1 VEEEDRSCNARD
13 VARRRGE
20 LNMNWWQSKKRDA
33 DLERELRSDLELE
46 EEEQREAG
54 ISDEE
59 AHYAAL
65 RAFGNPAL
73 IREQTSAVWSW
84 NWLESL
90 ARDLRFSVR
99 TLRRTPGFAVIAI
112 LVMALGLGANVA
124 MFTMVRGVLLKPL
137 PFQDP
142 DRLVMLYESGLHEHD
157 TAGFNVASGGMY
169 AEWKNQNRSY
179 SSLALAQGIR
189 VGLSGSGG
197 QLPEKLNSA
206 LFSWEMLR
214 TLGVQPALGRDF
226 TLADDR
232 PGANGTVLL
241 SWGLWKRRFGA
252 DPGILNQT
260 IFLDAQPYTVIGV
273 MPKWFDFPDSST
285 QLWTP
290 VYHDKP
296 EATMTSFSSHMFSVV
311 GRLKT
316 GVSASQGV
324 ADLSVISERTHNAH
338 LNDPFIYRNTRSR
351 PLLEHIVGEIKKPLY
366 LLLEATCCLLLI
378 ACLNVANLQVARAAT
393 RRKELAIR
401 TALGG
406 SWLRL
411 IGERLMECLLLS
423 ASGGALGLLLAS
435 AALHWLT
442 QTRDDMSRVES
453 IHMDGV
459 VAAFTVG
466 VVVICALFSGLI
478 TAFST
483 SDKRILGAL
492 REATRSVGAS
502 ARPTLRKVLLTL
514 EVGLTVIL
522 LVGAGLLLKS
532 YERLR
537 SADMGCLTQDVIT
550 MHLGIPDA
558 RYATPAQRANFYDM
572 LLDRV
577 RALPGVDAAGF
588 ATVVPGQGYQM
599 DWSFT
604 IVEHPPLP
612 QGSGL
617 YALSRWADP
626 KYFGA
631 MGIPILRGRTF
642 DAGKRLAAANEV
654 VISQSFAGQF
664 LPGEDPLGR
673 HIHVH
678 GKDFVIVGIVG
689 DTRYAIGETS
699 RPVQYYPLDAGVEN
713 FGTLVIRSSHNLE
726 QFALPVQRIVSEM
739 DSDLPVSDV
748 LTMNQLLGKSTLDQ
762 SFNAALLVAFA
773 ALSLVL
779 AAVGLFGVM
788 SYIAAQRTTEIG
800 IRVALG
806 AKREQVMRK
815 MLLDGMRPAVFGLV
829 VGLAASLEA
838 GRLMRDLLYEIKPLD
853 PAVYVAVAATL
864 LAVAAFACIVPAWR
878 ASRLDPMQALRAE

>member
-1 VEEEDRSCNARD
+1 
-13 VARRRGE
+13 
-20 LNMNWWQSKKRDA
+20 MTWWQTKKRDA
-33 DLERELRSDLELE
+33 DVERELRSDLDLE
-46 EEEQREAG
+46 AEEQREHG
-54 ISDEE
+54 LPPEE
-59 AHYAAL
+59 ARYAAL
-65 RAFGNPAL
+65 RSFGNPTL
-73 IREQTSAVWSW
+73 ISEQTRAVWSW

-90 ARDLRFSVR
+90 VRDLRFSVR
-99 TLRRTPGFAVIAI
+99 TLRRNPGFAAIAI
-112 LVMALGLGANVA
+112 LVMALGIGANVA
-124 MFTMVRGVLLKPL
+124 LFTVVHRVLLKPL

-142 DRLVMLYESGLHEHD
+142 DRLVMLYESDPYADDG
-157 TAGFNVASGGMY
+157 AGFNVVAGGMY

-179 SSLALAQGIR
+179 SSLALAKWVR

-197 QLPEKLNSA
+197 QLPEKLNTA
-206 LFSWEMLR
+206 LFSWDMMR

-226 TLADDR
+226 TLADDS

-252 DPGILNQT
+252 EPSILNQT

-290 VYHDKP
+290 VYHYKP
-296 EATMTSFSSHMFSVV
+296 EDEMASFSNHQFRVV
-311 GRLKT
+311 GRLKP
-316 GVSASQGV
+316 GVSASRGV
-324 ADLSVISERTHNAH
+324 ADLSVISQRIHNEH
-338 LNDPFIYRNTRSR
+338 LNDPFVFRSASSR

-378 ACLNVANLQVARAAT
+378 ACLNVANLQVARAAA

-423 ASGGALGLLLAS
+423 ASGGALGLLLAF

-442 QTRDDMSRVES
+442 QTRDDMSRIAS
-453 IHMDGV
+453 IHVDGV
-459 VAAFTVG
+459 VAGFTVG
-466 VVVICALFSGLI
+466 IVVIGALFSGLI

-483 SDKRILGAL
+483 SDKRVLGAL
-492 REATRSVGAS
+492 HEATRSVGAAS
-502 ARPTLRKVLLTL
+502 ARASLRKVLLTL

-522 LVGAGLLLKS
+522 LIGAGLLLKS

-572 LLDRV
+572 LLDHV

-588 ATVVPGQGYQM
+588 ATLVPGQGYQM

-612 QGSGL
+612 QGRGL
-617 YALSRWADP
+617 FALSRWADP
-626 KYFGA
+626 KYFNA

-642 DAGKRLAAANEV
+642 DAGKRLEAANEV
-654 VISQSFAGQF
+654 VISQSFATQYF
-664 LPGEDPLGR
+664 PGEDPLGR
-673 HIHVH
+673 HIRAR

-689 DTRYAIGETS
+689 DTRYEIGEAP
-699 RPVQYYPLDAGVEN
+699 RPVQYYPLDAGIEN
-713 FGTLVIRSSHNLE
+713 VGTLVIRSSHDPSHNLE

-739 DSDLPVSDV
+739 DPDLPVSDV

-762 SFNAALLVAFA
+762 SFSTTLLAAFA

-806 AKREQVMRK
+806 ARREQVMRK

-829 VGLAASLEA
+829 LGLAASLEA
-838 GRLMRDLLYEIKPLD
+838 GQLMRDLLYEIKPLD
-853 PAVYVAVAATL
+853 PAVYAAVAATL

-878 ASRLDPMQALRAE
+878 ASHLDPMQALRTE

>member
-1 VEEEDRSCNARD
+1 MS
-13 VARRRGE
+13 
-20 LNMNWWQSKKRDA
+20 WWQINWGQKKRNE

-54 ISDEE
+54 ISKEE

-65 RAFGNPAL
+65 RAFGNPTL
-73 IREQTSAVWSW
+73 IREQTLAIWWW

-90 ARDLRFSVR
+90 ARDLRFSLR
-99 TLRRTPGFAVIAI
+99 TLRRTPGFTVIAI
-112 LVMALGLGANVA
+112 LVMALGIGANVA
-124 MFTMVRGVLLKPL
+124 LFTVVRGVLLKPL

-142 DRLVMLYESGLHEHD
+142 DRLAMLYEAGLLGDD
-157 TAGFNVASGGMY
+157 TTSFNVVSGGMY

-179 SSLALAQGIR
+179 SSLALAKGIR
-189 VGLSGSGG
+189 FGLSGSGG

-206 LFSWEMLR
+206 LFSWDMLR
-214 TLGVQPALGRDF
+214 TLGVQPVLGRDF
-226 TLADDR
+226 TLADDS

-252 DPGILNQT
+252 DPGILSHT

-290 VYHDKP
+290 VYHDRP
-296 EATMTSFSSHMFSVV
+296 EDLMTSFSNHQFRVV
-311 GRLKT
+311 GRLQP

-324 ADLSVISERTHNAH
+324 ADLSLISQRIHNDH
-338 LNDPFIYRNTRSR
+338 LNDPFVFQSASSR

-378 ACLNVANLQVARAAT
+378 ACLNVANLLVARAAA

-411 IGERLMECLLLS
+411 IGERLTECLLLS
-423 ASGGALGLLLAS
+423 ASGGALGLLLAF
-435 AALHWLT
+435 AALQWLT
-442 QTRDDMSRVES
+442 HTRNDMSRVES
-453 IHMDGV
+453 IHFDGV

-466 VVVICALFSGLI
+466 VIVLCALFSGFI
-478 TAFST
+478 AAFST

-492 REATRSVGAS
+492 HEASRSVSGGNVRAS
-502 ARPTLRKVLLTL
+502 LRKVLLTL

-522 LVGAGLLLKS
+522 LIGAGLLLKS

-558 RYATPAQRANFYDM
+558 RYRTPAQRANFYDT

-588 ATVVPGQGYQM
+588 ATIVPGQGYQM
-599 DWSFT
+599 DWSFS
-604 IVEHPPLP
+604 IAEHPALP
-612 QGSGL
+612 QGTGL
-617 YALSRWADP
+617 FALSRWADP
-626 KYFGA
+626 KYFNA
-631 MGIPILRGRTF
+631 MGIPLLRGRTF
-642 DAGKRLAAANEV
+642 DGGKRLDAADEV
-654 VISQSFAGQF
+654 IISQSFARQYF
-664 LPGEDPLGR
+664 PGEDALGR
-673 HIHVH
+673 HIRVR

-689 DTRYAIGETS
+689 DTRYAIGEGT

-713 FGTLVIRSSHNLE
+713 VGTLVIRSSHNLE

-739 DSDLPVSDV
+739 DHDLPVSDV

-773 ALSLVL
+773 SLSLVL

-815 MLLDGMRPAVFGLV
+815 MLLDGMRPAIFGLV

-838 GRLMRDLLYEIKPLD
+838 SQLMRDLLYEIKPID
-853 PAVYVAVAATL
+853 PSVYAAVAATL

-878 ASRLDPMQALRAE
+878 ASRLDPMQALRSE

>member
-1 VEEEDRSCNARD
+1 MR
-13 VARRRGE
+13 
-20 LNMNWWQSKKRDA
+20 WWQIRKRDA
-33 DLERELRSDLELE
+33 DVERELQSDLELE
-46 EEEQREAG
+46 EEEQREHG
-54 ISDEE
+54 VPPEE
-59 AHYAAL
+59 AHHAAL
-65 RAFGNPAL
+65 RSFGNATL
-73 IREQTSAVWSW
+73 ISEQTRAVWSW
-84 NWLESL
+84 NGLEFL
-90 ARDLRFSVR
+90 ARDLRFSLR
-99 TLRRTPGFAVIAI
+99 TLCRTPGFTAIAI
-112 LVMALGLGANVA
+112 LVMALGIGANVA
-124 MFTMVRGVLLKPL
+124 LFTVVRGVLLKPL

-142 DRLVMLYESGLHEHD
+142 NRLVMLYEAGLLGGD
-157 TAGFNVASGGMY
+157 TSAFNVVSGGMY

-179 SSLALAQGIR
+179 SSLALAKGIR

-197 QLPEKLNSA
+197 QLPEKLTSA
-206 LFSWEMLR
+206 LFSWDMLR

-226 TLADDR
+226 TLADDNS
-232 PGANGTVLL
+232 GANGTVLL
-241 SWGLWKRRFGA
+241 SWGLWKRRFGG

-260 IFLDAQPYTVIGV
+260 IHLDAQPYTVIGI
-273 MPKWFDFPDSST
+273 MPAWFDFPDPST

-290 VYHDKP
+290 VYQEKP
-296 EATMTSFSSHMFSVV
+296 EDVMTSFSDHQFRVV
-311 GRLKT
+311 GRLKP

-324 ADLSVISERTHNAH
+324 ADLRIISERVHNEH
-338 LNDPFIYRNTRSR
+338 LNDPFVFRSAGSR
-351 PLLEHIVGEIKKPLY
+351 PLLEHIVGEIRKPLY
-366 LLLEATCCLLLI
+366 VLLEATCCLLLI
-378 ACLNVANLQVARAAT
+378 ACLNVGNLLVARAAA

-423 ASGGALGLLLAS
+423 ISGGALGLFLAF

-442 QTRDDMSRVES
+442 QTRSDMSRVES
-453 IHMDGV
+453 IHFDGV
-459 VAAFTVG
+459 VAVFTVG
-466 VVVICALFSGLI
+466 IIVLCALFSGLI
-478 TAFST
+478 AAFST
-483 SDKRILGAL
+483 GDKRILGAL
-492 REATRSVGAS
+492 HEASRSVSGGNVRA
-502 ARPTLRKVLLTL
+502 TLRKVLLTL

-522 LVGAGLLLKS
+522 LIGAGLLLKS

-537 SADMGCLTQDVIT
+537 SADIGCFTQGVIT

-558 RYATPAQRANFYDM
+558 RYATPAQRANFYDT

-599 DWSFT
+599 DWTFS

-617 YALSRWADP
+617 FALSRWADP
-626 KYFGA
+626 KYFNA

-642 DAGKRLAAANEV
+642 DAGKRLDAANEV
-654 VISQSFAGQF
+654 IISQSFVGQF
-664 LPGEDPLGR
+664 FPGEDPLDR
-673 HIHVH
+673 HIRVR
-678 GKDFVIVGIVG
+678 GKDFVIVGVVG
-689 DTRYAIGETS
+689 DTRYAIGETP
-699 RPVQYYPLDAGVEN
+699 RPVQYYALDAGVEN
-713 FGTLVIRSSHNLE
+713 VGTLVIRSSHDPSHDLE

-739 DSDLPVSDV
+739 DPDLPVSDV
-748 LTMNQLLGKSTLDQ
+748 LTMNQLLGKSTQDQ
-762 SFNAALLVAFA
+762 SFNTALLVAFA
-773 ALSLVL
+773 ALSLIL

-815 MLLDGMRPAVFGLV
+815 MLLDGMRPAIFGLV
-829 VGLAASLEA
+829 AGLAASLEA
-838 GRLMRDLLYEIKPLD
+838 GQLMRDLLYEIKPID
-853 PAVYVAVAATL
+853 PAVYAAVAATL

>member
-1 VEEEDRSCNARD
+1 MS
-13 VARRRGE
+13 
-20 LNMNWWQSKKRDA
+20 WWQNIRLQNKKRDE

-46 EEEQREAG
+46 EEEQQEAG
-54 ISDEE
+54 ISKEE

-73 IREQTSAVWSW
+73 IREQTLAVWWW

-99 TLRRTPGFAVIAI
+99 TLRRTPGFTVIAI
-112 LVMALGLGANVA
+112 LVMALGIGANVA
-124 MFTMVRGVLLKPL
+124 LFTVVRGVLLKPL

-142 DRLVMLYESGLHEHD
+142 NRLVMVYEAGLLGDD
-157 TAGFNVASGGMY
+157 TTAFNVVAGGMY

-179 SSLALAQGIR
+179 SSLALEKEIR

-206 LFSWEMLR
+206 LFSWDMLR

-226 TLADDR
+226 TEADDHL
-232 PGANGTVLL
+232 GANGTVLL

-252 DPGILNQT
+252 DPAILNQT
-260 IFLDAQPYTVIGV
+260 IFLDAQPYAVIGV
-273 MPKWFDFPDSST
+273 MPAWFDFPDSST

-290 VYHDKP
+290 VYHDEPKD
-296 EATMTSFSSHMFSVV
+296 EMTSCSNHQFRVV
-311 GRLKT
+311 GRLKP
-316 GVSASQGV
+316 GVSAPQGV
-324 ADLSVISERTHNAH
+324 ADLRVISERVHNEH
-338 LNDPFIYRNTRSR
+338 LNDPFVFRSAGSR

-366 LLLEATCCLLLI
+366 VLLEATCCLLLI
-378 ACLNVANLQVARAAT
+378 ACLNVANLLVARAAA

-406 SWLRL
+406 GWLRL

-423 ASGGALGLLLAS
+423 ASGGALGLLFAF

-453 IHMDGV
+453 IHIDGV

-466 VVVICALFSGLI
+466 VVLLCALFSGLVA
-478 TAFST
+478 AFSS

-492 REATRSVGAS
+492 REASRSVSGGNVRAS
-502 ARPTLRKVLLTL
+502 LRKVLLTV

-522 LVGAGLLLKS
+522 LIGAGLLLKS

-558 RYATPAQRANFYDM
+558 RYATPAQRASFYDT

-588 ATVVPGQGYQM
+588 ATIVPGQGYDM

-617 YALSRWADP
+617 FALSRWADP
-626 KYFGA
+626 KYFSA
-631 MGIPILRGRTF
+631 IGIPILRGRTF
-642 DAGKRLAAANEV
+642 DAGKRLDAANEV
-654 VISQSFAGQF
+654 IISQSFAGQF
-664 LPGEDPLGR
+664 FPGEDPLDR
-673 HIHVH
+673 HIHVR
-678 GKDFVIVGIVG
+678 GKDFVVVGIVG
-689 DTRYAIGETS
+689 DTRYAIGEAP
-699 RPVQYYPLDAGVEN
+699 RPVQYYPLAAGVETV
-713 FGTLVIRSSHNLE
+713 GTLVIRSSHNPGHNLE

-739 DSDLPVSDV
+739 DHDLPVSDV
-748 LTMNQLLGKSTLDQ
+748 LTMNQLLGKSTVDQ
-762 SFNAALLVAFA
+762 SFNAVLLVAFA
-773 ALSLVL
+773 GLSLVL
-779 AAVGLFGVM
+779 AGVGLFGVM

-815 MLLDGMRPAVFGLV
+815 MLLDGMRPAIFGLV

-838 GRLMRDLLYEIKPLD
+838 CQLMRDLLYEIKPIDLT
-853 PAVYVAVAATL
+853 VYGAVAATL
-864 LAVAAFACIVPAWR
+864 LGVAAVACIVPAWR
-878 ASRLDPMQALRAE
+878 ASRLDPMQALRSE